1 MRYLLDTNIVSAWA
15 RKSSSALMLKL
26 AQTRP
31 AALCVCTLVE
41 HELLYGFA
49 LLPGTRAEAMTL
61 RLLEL
66 LPSLPFGS
74 AEARRAATMRVAL
87 ARSGTPI
94 GPYDTLIAATALEH
108 GLTLVTHNTREFERV
123 EGLAVEDWLA

>member
-1 MRYLLDTNIVSAWA
+1 
-15 RKSSSALMLKL
+15 
-26 AQTRP
+26 
-31 AALCVCTLVE
+31 
-41 HELLYGFA
+41 
-49 LLPGTRAEAMTL
+49 MTL

-94 GPYDTLIAATALEH
+94 GPYNTLIAANRA
-108 GLTLVTHNTREFERV
+108 G
-123 EGLAVEDWLA
+123 A